1 MWGRRLAYLAVLA
14 AGGLFFIFFR
24 GYLSY
29 LVFLFLLILPVLSFV
44 WLLLSFRFAGVRA
57 QASKAAVEKKEP
69 FSFMIRAKSSRL
81 FPIPCLRVTIEISNA
96 LGGETERELLSFP
109 FFAGEAVMEPP
120 CRSACC
126 GKLSCTVRRARGLD
140 FLRLFSLPVRVK
152 ESAAV
157 FVLPS
162 RTPAPAAVTENCL
175 LPDFAELSLPT
186 APGNDP
192 SDPFDVRSYRP
203 GDPLSRIHWKLSAKQ
218 GEWIVREGGS
228 SAERSIRF
236 LVECGSQLLEN
247 DCIMETFSRLA
258 FLLVEHGIPAQ
269 VFWPEDA
276 ELGSQGF
283 DGEEEAS
290 EILEVLLS
298 RSVPPAFPVLELFRE
313 EHWKKCAHLI
323 YITPKCSPERLTGLL
338 EAGNAERVT
347 VLLCGTKQ
355 EQEISH
361 DVVIPVRPDR
371 LDDCLAEVE
380 L

>member
-1 MWGRRLAYLAVLA
+1 MWSRRFAYLAVLA
-14 AGGLFFIFFR
+14 AGGLFFLFFR

-57 QASKAAVEKKEP
+57 EASKAAVEKKEP
-69 FSFMIRAKSSRL
+69 FSFVIRAKSSRL
-81 FPIPCLRVTIEISNA
+81 FPIPCLRVTVEISNA

-109 FFAGEAVMEPP
+109 FFAGEAVMEQP

-140 FLRLFSLPVRVK
+140 FLRLFALPVRVQ

-162 RTPAPAAVTENCL
+162 RTPAPAAVTENSL
-175 LPDFAELSLPT
+175 LPDFAELSLST
-186 APGNDP
+186 APGNDL
-192 SDPFDVRSYRP
+192 SDPFDIRSYRP

-236 LVECGSQLLEN
+236 LVERGSRLQEN
-247 DCIMETFSRLA
+247 DCIMEVFSRLA

-276 ELGSQGF
+276 ELGSQSF

-290 EILEVLLS
+290 EILGILLS
-298 RSVPPAFPVLELFRE
+298 RSVPSALPAFELFRDE
-313 EHWKKCAHLI
+313 QWKKCAHLI
-323 YITPKCSPERLTGLL
+323 YITPECSPERLAALL
-338 EAGNAERVT
+338 EEGNAERVT
-347 VLLCGTKQ
+347 VLLCVTR
-355 EQEISH
+355 EEEEISH
-361 DVVIPVRPDR
+361 HVVIPVRPDR

>member
-1 MWGRRLAYLAVLA
+1 MAYLAVLA

-109 FFAGEAVMEPP
+109 FFAGEAVMEQP

-192 SDPFDVRSYRP
+192 WDPFDVRSYRP

>member
-1 MWGRRLAYLAVLA
+1 M
-14 AGGLFFIFFR
+14 FFIFFR

-109 FFAGEAVMEPP
+109 FFAGEAVMEQP

-157 FVLPS
+157 FILPS

>member
-1 MWGRRLAYLAVLA
+1 MWSRRLAYLAVLA

-109 FFAGEAVMEPP
+109 FFAGEAVMEQP

>member
-1 MWGRRLAYLAVLA
+1 MWSRRLAYLAVLA

-109 FFAGEAVMEPP
+109 FFAGEAVMEQP

-290 EILEVLLS
+290 EILEILLS

-323 YITPKCSPERLTGLL
+323 YITPECSPERLTGLL

>member
-1 MWGRRLAYLAVLA
+1 MAYLAVLA

-109 FFAGEAVMEPP
+109 FFAGEAVMEQP

-192 SDPFDVRSYRP
+192 SDPFDVRSYQP

-290 EILEVLLS
+290 EILEILLS

-323 YITPKCSPERLTGLL
+323 YITPECSPERLTGLL

>member
-109 FFAGEAVMEPP
+109 FFAGEAVMEQP

>member
-1 MWGRRLAYLAVLA
+1 MAYLAVLA

-109 FFAGEAVMEPP
+109 FFAGEAVMEQP

-192 SDPFDVRSYRP
+192 SDPFDVRSYQP

-247 DCIMETFSRLA
+247 DCIMEPFSRLA

>member
-1 MWGRRLAYLAVLA
+1 MAYLAVLA

-29 LVFLFLLILPVLSFV
+29 LVFLFLLILPVLSFI

-109 FFAGEAVMEPP
+109 FFAGEAVMEQP

-236 LVECGSQLLEN
+236 LVGCGSQLLEN

-269 VFWPEDA
+269 VFWPEDV
-276 ELGSQGF
+276 ELASQGF

-290 EILEVLLS
+290 EILEILLS

-323 YITPKCSPERLTGLL
+323 YITPECSPERLTGLL

>member
-1 MWGRRLAYLAVLA
+1 M
-14 AGGLFFIFFR
+14 FFIFFR

-109 FFAGEAVMEPP
+109 FFAGEAVMEQP

-192 SDPFDVRSYRP
+192 SDPFDVRSYQP

>member
-1 MWGRRLAYLAVLA
+1 MAYLAVLA

-109 FFAGEAVMEPP
+109 FFAGEAVMEQP

-192 SDPFDVRSYRP
+192 SDPFDVRSYQP

-347 VLLCGTKQ
+347 VFLCGTKQ

>member
-1 MWGRRLAYLAVLA
+1 MAYLAVLA

-109 FFAGEAVMEPP
+109 FFAGEAVMEQP

-290 EILEVLLS
+290 EILEILLS

-323 YITPKCSPERLTGLL
+323 YITPECSPERLTGLL

>member
-109 FFAGEAVMEPP
+109 FFAGEAVMEQP

-157 FVLPS
+157 FILPS

>member
-1 MWGRRLAYLAVLA
+1 MAYLAVLA

-109 FFAGEAVMEPP
+109 FFAGEAVMEQP

-192 SDPFDVRSYRP
+192 SDPFDVRSYQP

>member
-1 MWGRRLAYLAVLA
+1 MAYLAVLA

-29 LVFLFLLILPVLSFV
+29 LVFLFLLILPLLSFV

-109 FFAGEAVMEPP
+109 FFAGEAVMEQP

-290 EILEVLLS
+290 EILEILLS

>member
-1 MWGRRLAYLAVLA
+1 MAYLAVLA

-109 FFAGEAVMEPP
+109 FFAGEAVMEQP

>member
-1 MWGRRLAYLAVLA
+1 MAYLAVLA

-109 FFAGEAVMEPP
+109 FFAGEAVMEQP

-157 FVLPS
+157 FILPS

>member
-1 MWGRRLAYLAVLA
+1 MWGRRLAYLAILA

-109 FFAGEAVMEPP
+109 FFAGEAVMEQP

>member
-109 FFAGEAVMEPP
+109 FFAGEAVMEQP

-192 SDPFDVRSYRP
+192 SDPFDVRSYQP